1 MAVRAA
7 IFRKKT
13 NPLKGRN
20 IDYKDVRTLMH
31 YVSERGKI
39 TPSRISGVLQKDQ
52 RRLAQAIKR
61 ARHLG
66 LVPFVRNNLG

>member
-13 NPLKGRN
+13 NPLRGKT
-20 IDYKDVRTLMH
+20 IDYKDIKTLMH

-39 TPSRISGVLQKDQ
+39 APSRISGVPQKDQ
-52 RRLAQAIKR
+52 RRLTQAIKR